1 MMPWTLQIRSVS
13 ELQRI
18 RLEERHLQKFKAE
31 KIADKW
37 RQQDKYIDSL
47 EDKIE
52 QLKDQT
58 KSKLESQNQDSTR
71 RENILI
77 MRLASKEQEAHDM
90 IHQIQELKRSLAP
103 STSNLRTTLLDPCVN
118 LLFQKM
124 QSQIK
129 ELQGKLEKAEE
140 ELNAWS
146 FTADSVTGKKLM
158 GKCRMLIDENEELG
172 RQLSQGRVAQ
182 LQAELAL
189 QKSANEEMQR
199 NIDGMTGYVL
209 QLDEEVEGMQATILH
224 LQQQLKFT
232 QDKLKT
238 TTEKLNSKRSEE
250 KKKECDPEL
259 PKIKIER
266 TDEEEKEKRKRSEDD
281 EEVSKKKKE
290 KSRSK
295 SGKDSKRNKHKD
307 KDSQKEEN

>member
-1 MMPWTLQIRSVS
+1 MASATNDSSMET

-31 KIADKW
+31 KIAEKW
-37 RQQDKYIDSL
+37 RQQDKYIDYL
-47 EDKIE
+47 EDKLD
-52 QLKDQT
+52 QLKDQS
-58 KSKLESQNQDSTR
+58 KSKLDSQNQDSTR

-77 MRLASKEQEAHDM
+77 MRLASKEQEAQDM
-90 IHQIQELKRSLAP
+90 LNQIQELKRSLAP

-129 ELQGKLEKAEE
+129 ELQSKLSKAEE

-182 LQAELAL
+182 LQAELSL
-189 QKSANEEMQR
+189 QKSANEEMQKSL
-199 NIDGMTGYVL
+199 DEMTGFVL

-224 LQQQLKFT
+224 LQQQLKYT

-238 TTEKLNSKRSEE
+238 TNEKLEKASEDRRRDDAE
-250 KKKECDPEL
+250 SSS
-259 PKIKIER
+259 KIKS
-266 TDEEEKEKRKRSEDD
+266 EKYDDDDKQDKRKRSEDE
-281 EEVSKKKKE
+281 EEVVKKKKD
-290 KSRSK
+290 KVRSK

-307 KDSQKEEN
+307 KDQKDEN

>member
-1 MMPWTLQIRSVS
+1 MAMASATNDSS
-13 ELQRI
+13 METELQRI

-31 KIADKW
+31 KIAEKW
-37 RQQDKYIDSL
+37 RQQDKYIDYL
-47 EDKIE
+47 EDKLD
-52 QLKDQT
+52 QLKDQS
-58 KSKLESQNQDSTR
+58 KSKLDSQNQDSTR

-77 MRLASKEQEAHDM
+77 MRLASKEQEAQDM
-90 IHQIQELKRSLAP
+90 LNQIQELKRSLAP

-129 ELQGKLEKAEE
+129 ELQSKLSKAEE

-182 LQAELAL
+182 LQAELSL
-189 QKSANEEMQR
+189 QKSANEEMQKSL
-199 NIDGMTGYVL
+199 DEMTGFVL

-224 LQQQLKFT
+224 LQQQLKYT

-238 TTEKLNSKRSEE
+238 TNEKLEKASEDRRRDDAE
-250 KKKECDPEL
+250 SSS
-259 PKIKIER
+259 KIKS
-266 TDEEEKEKRKRSEDD
+266 EKYDDDDKDKRKRSEDE
-281 EEVSKKKKE
+281 EEVVKKKKD
-290 KSRSK
+290 KVRSK

-307 KDSQKEEN
+307 KDQKDEN